1 MADGVPA
8 AGDAARPDG
17 RTGEPADPFRWLEED
32 SSRTRAWLTA
42 QQRLLEAHRER
53 TDDHAWQSLLRRI
66 ETATAGRLLSPPV
79 EAGGVLFRQVLSA
92 SGSELLTATDPH
104 GRTRTLLDTGD
115 RPSPTRTAGLHPDPH
130 GRALL
135 VQLHH
140 DGHENGGLHL
150 IPTDGT
156 APAAYLPDASPHP
169 AVAYAGDL
177 LLYSAGTRTEH
188 ALHARPLRDDPARSA
203 ARHPYRTVEL
213 PVPGPVRI
221 SLHRGPGGHLLL
233 RTRAAKA
240 PSAQWWCTLWD
251 GHGTPDWQPLP
262 LDDLRITAFA
272 LGTVHLYLATG
283 REVSALALPDAA
295 RGPVTAP
302 APLPRIAGTGPMPG
316 EVKALRVLERGPSP
330 CLAVLSRHGTTRR
343 LSLLG
348 LQPTLG
354 RRAEDGVP
362 AERSAESESGSR
374 DTTVLTWHA
383 RLRIGPSS
391 CGGDGRPGDALWILA
406 DDPRDGCWSHRLTPG
421 APPVTP
427 PAGHSRLRTSTA
439 VSSDGTS
446 LPVTVCDP
454 PSPAGTGPA
463 PVLVTVY
470 GGFGVPLEP
479 SWDPILAAWLTAG
492 GRVAWVHAR
501 GGGEFGPEW
510 AAAGRGA
517 GKSRAVDDL
526 CAAARA
532 LVDQGEA
539 DPGRLAGLA
548 ASNGGLVL
556 AAAVLRAPRLFS
568 AVACAAPLTDM
579 ARYTSGGGLGRLWHD
594 EYGDPADPAALAALL
609 AYSPYHHV
617 RQGESYPATLLI
629 TGGNDARVPPWHAWK
644 LCAALQEAG
653 SGRQPVLLDHQPGTG
668 HLGRNGAAATALS
681 ARVLALLATRTGL
694 AAPTRPDPPSPATD
708 ANAPSPL
715 RALRQPT
722 APAPSSRSIA

>member
-8 AGDAARPDG
+8 AGDGTRPDE
-17 RTGEPADPFRWLEED
+17 RTGEPADPYRWLEEE

-42 QQRLLEAHRER
+42 QQGLLEAHRER
-53 TDDHAWQSLLRRI
+53 TDDRGWQALLRRI
-66 ETATAGRLLSPPV
+66 ETAAAGRLLSPPV
-79 EAGGVLFRQVLSA
+79 EAGGMLFRQRLSA

-104 GRTRTLLDTGD
+104 GRDRTLLDTGD
-115 RPSPTRTAGLHPDPH
+115 HPSPTRTAGWHPDPH

-150 IPTDGT
+150 IPTDGG

-188 ALHARPLRDDPARSA
+188 TLRARPLRDDPARSA
-203 ARHPYRTVEL
+203 ARHPDRTVEL

-221 SLHRGPGGHLLL
+221 TLRCGPGGHLLL
-233 RTRAAKA
+233 RTRTPKA

-272 LGTVHLYLATG
+272 LGTDRLYLATG
-283 REVSALALPDAA
+283 PEVSALALPDVA
-295 RGPVTAP
+295 RGPITAP
-302 APLPRIAGTGPMPG
+302 APLPRIADAGPAPG
-316 EVKALRVLERGPSP
+316 EIKALRVLRPGPTP
-330 CLAVLSRHGTTRR
+330 CLAVLRQHGTTRR
-343 LSLLG
+343 LSLTG
-348 LQPTLG
+348 PHRTDVM
-354 RRAEDGVP
+354 RAEDGRP
-362 AERSAESESGSR
+362 TEPRTEAGGRG
-374 DTTVLTWHA
+374 TTVLTWHA

-391 CGGDGRPGDALWILA
+391 YGGDGRPGDALWILA

-427 PAGHSRLRTSTA
+427 PAGHSPLRTSTA

-454 PSPAGTGPA
+454 PSTAGTGPA

-479 SWDPILAAWLTAG
+479 SWDPVLAAWLTAG

-517 GKSRAVDDL
+517 GKSRTVDDL

-539 DPGRLAGLA
+539 APGQLAGLA

-556 AAAVLRAPRLFS
+556 AAAALRAPRLFS

-609 AYSPYHHV
+609 AYSPCHHV

-644 LCAALQEAG
+644 LCAALQEAN
-653 SGRQPVLLDHQPGTG
+653 SGRQPVLLDHRPGTG
-668 HLGRNGAAATALS
+668 HHGRTGAAATALS

-694 AAPTRPDPPSPATD
+694 AAPTRPKPPSPATD
-708 ANAPSPL
+708 VNAPSPL

-722 APAPSSRSIA
+722 APAPS